1 MPASA
6 DRLVLRDG
14 KTIEGEVITEDDKTV
29 LVEVWVPPL
38 SFYQK
43 RISKPQIKTWVRPS
57 REGAAYVTI
66 PIFGTIGD
74 DVTVDALRAG
84 LQDARAAKPR
94 YVILAIDSG
103 GGSIA
108 EMAGMLELLQEASKE
123 FEIVAYVKSAHS
135 AAAVIAMSCRHV
147 FMRPGATIGATVPF
161 RMTEDGPRDVDAK
174 WRSIIEAEMRA
185 AARRG
190 GHADLLIRGMSE
202 IDLELFL
209 AEEDGKPSL
218 RTSGPG
224 KRIKSKGQ
232 ILTLTSDEAAECGLA
247 RVAPSM
253 TELGTQVC
261 GGAWHEVSRRA
272 WNTTVGT
279 VAAQRQR
286 TRDEL
291 WQQHQERRRQQLLR
305 TQREAYA
312 RIKPELDT
320 IEHRVAELVGKG
332 VAAERAGAGLIA
344 SHNREIDQI
353 EAERSRA
360 IAQARQQRD
369 PSAAT
374 ARAIEVANGR
384 AAAARQSL
392 DLNLARLRADAEA
405 AHVEL
410 LLLRDRQNQLLAAIP
425 TD

>member
-57 REGAAYVTI
+57 REGAPYVTI

-224 KRIKSKGQ
+224 KRIKSKGHF
-232 ILTLTSDEAAECGLA
+232 LF
-247 RVAPSM
+247 
-253 TELGTQVC
+253 
-261 GGAWHEVSRRA
+261 GGVSRVVPA
-272 WNTTVGT
+272 
-279 VAAQRQR
+279 
-286 TRDEL
+286 
-291 WQQHQERRRQQLLR
+291 
-305 TQREAYA
+305 
-312 RIKPELDT
+312 
-320 IEHRVAELVGKG
+320 
-332 VAAERAGAGLIA
+332 
-344 SHNREIDQI
+344 
-353 EAERSRA
+353 
-360 IAQARQQRD
+360 
-369 PSAAT
+369 
-374 ARAIEVANGR
+374 
-384 AAAARQSL
+384 
-392 DLNLARLRADAEA
+392 
-405 AHVEL
+405 
-410 LLLRDRQNQLLAAIP
+410 
-425 TD
+425 